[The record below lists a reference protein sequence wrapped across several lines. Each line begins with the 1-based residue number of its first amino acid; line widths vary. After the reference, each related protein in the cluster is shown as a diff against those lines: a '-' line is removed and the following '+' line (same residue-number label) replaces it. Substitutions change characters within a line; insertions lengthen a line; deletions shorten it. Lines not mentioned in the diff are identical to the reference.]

1 VRYYVSMTTEEYEQT
16 AQRMRPRLTEL
27 GRTFF
32 SNAAQADDAAQE
44 ALVRLWLLRDRVADV
59 GHAEALLVRMTKN
72 ICVSEWRRTNKQQPL
87 TETHNVMT
95 EEAQPMADDDN
106 LRQLQQ
112 AIGRLPQSEQRL
124 FRMRHELGMDIQQIA
139 AATGLQ
145 PRSVSAVISKARR
158 TIIEQLKQGGI
169 IA

>member
-1 VRYYVSMTTEEYEQT
+1 
-16 AQRMRPRLTEL
+16 
-27 GRTFF
+27 
-32 SNAAQADDAAQE
+32 
-44 ALVRLWLLRDRVADV
+44 
-59 GHAEALLVRMTKN
+59 MTKN
-72 ICVSEWRRTNKQQPL
+72 ICVSEWRRANRQQPL
-87 TETHNVMT
+87 AATHNVMT

-112 AIGRLPQSEQRL
+112 AISRLPQSEQRL
-124 FRMRHELGMDIQQIA
+124 FRMRHELGMDIGQIA